1 MMNINPYKGVSY
13 RAFFVLH
20 RHRDVFLK
28 TIKSSLIPPFLDP
41 LFYLLGM
48 GYGLGSM
55 ISPIKGMSYVEFI
68 APALLASVMMTAPFF
83 ECTIGTFVRIHFQKT
98 FDAMISTPLS
108 VEDVVTGDLMY
119 GASRAT
125 LQGTAIMIVL
135 ILFGL
140 IKSPLAIL
148 ILPLSFLIGLVF
160 GSLALF
166 YTSFIPAINYVDY
179 FFTLVMTPM
188 FIFAGTF
195 FPIDRLPLWAQ
206 KFAYFMPLFHAVNI
220 TRGLASGQAA
230 GLWRDFAWLA
240 VFGAFFYALALIRMR
255 KRLLK

>member
-1 MMNINPYKGVSY
+1 
-13 RAFFVLH
+13 
-20 RHRDVFLK
+20 
-28 TIKSSLIPPFLDP
+28 
-41 LFYLLGM
+41 
-48 GYGLGSM
+48 M

-83 ECTIGTFVRIHFQKT
+83 ECTIGTFVRIHYQRT

-108 VEDVVTGDLMY
+108 VEDVVTGDLLY

-125 LQGTAIMIVL
+125 LQGVAIMLVL
-135 ILFGL
+135 LAFGL
-140 IKSPLAIL
+140 VKSPLVI
-148 ILPLSFLIGLVF
+148 IVLPLFFVIGLVF

-195 FPIDRLPLWAQ
+195 FPISQLPIWAQ
-206 KFAYFMPLFHAVNI
+206 KVAWFMPLFHAVNI
-220 TRGLASGQAA
+220 TRGLALGNSA
-230 GLWRDFAWLA
+230 GLLSDFVWLIC
-240 VFGAFFYALALIRMR
+240 FGLIFYAAALNRMR
-255 KRLLK
+255 RRLLK

>member
-1 MMNINPYKGVSY
+1 MKLNPYRNVSH
-13 RAFFVLH
+13 RAFYVWQ

-28 TIKSSLIPPFLDP
+28 TIKTSLIPPFLDP

-55 ISPIKGMSYVEFI
+55 ISPIKGVSYVEFI
-68 APALLASVMMTAPFF
+68 APALLASVMMSAPFF
-83 ECTIGTFVRIHFQKT
+83 ECTIGTFVRIQYQKT

-108 VEDVVTGDLMY
+108 VEDVVTGDLLY

-125 LQGTAIMIVL
+125 LQGSAIMIVL
-135 ILFGL
+135 IAFGL
-140 IKSPLAIL
+140 VKSPLGLL
-148 ILPLSFLIGLVF
+148 ILPLCFIIGLAF

-195 FPIDRLPLWAQ
+195 FPISQLPLWAQ
-206 KFAYFMPLFHAVNI
+206 KVAYFMPLYHAVNI
-220 TRGLASGQAA
+220 TRGLSFGNVG
-230 GLWRDFAWLA
+230 GLWKDFAWLL
-240 VFGAFFYALALIRMR
+240 VFGLFFYALALARMR
-255 KRLLK
+255 RRLLK

>member
-1 MMNINPYKGVSY
+1 MSINPYRNVSY
-13 RAFFVLH
+13 RAFFVLQ
-20 RHRDVFLK
+20 RHRDVFVK

-83 ECTIGTFVRIHFQKT
+83 ECTIGTFVRIHYQRT

-108 VEDVVTGDLMY
+108 VEDVVTGDLLY

-125 LQGTAIMIVL
+125 LQGAAIMIVL
-135 ILFGL
+135 LAFGL
-140 IKSPLAIL
+140 IKSPLALL
-148 ILPLSFLIGLVF
+148 ILPLCFIFGLVF
-160 GSLALF
+160 GSLALY

-195 FPIDRLPLWAQ
+195 FPISQLPVWAQ
-206 KFAYFMPLFHAVNI
+206 KIAWFMPLYHAVNI
-220 TRGLASGQAA
+220 TRGLASGNIS
-230 GLWRDFAWLA
+230 GLWLDFVWLMA
-240 VFGAFFYALALIRMR
+240 FGSLFYALALGRMR
-255 KRLLK
+255 RRLLK

>member
-1 MMNINPYKGVSY
+1 MSINPYRNVSY
-13 RAFFVLH
+13 RAIFVWQ

-28 TIKSSLIPPFLDP
+28 TIATSLIPPFLDP

-83 ECTIGTFVRIHFQKT
+83 ECTIGTFVRIHYQKT

-108 VEDVVTGDLMY
+108 VEDVVTGDLFY
-119 GASRAT
+119 GASRAV
-125 LQGTAIMIVL
+125 LQCSAIMLVIFA
-135 ILFGL
+135 FGL
-140 IKSPLAIL
+140 IKSPLALL
-148 ILPLSFLIGLVF
+148 ILPLCFVIGLVF
-160 GSLALF
+160 GSVALF

-179 FFTLVMTPM
+179 FFTLFMTPM

-195 FPIDRLPLWAQ
+195 FPISQLPLWAQ
-206 KFAYFMPLFHAVNI
+206 KVAHFMPLFHAVNI
-220 TRGLASGQAA
+220 TRGLNSGKLD
-230 GLWRDFAWLA
+230 GLWFDFVWLIA
-240 VFGAFFYALALIRMR
+240 FGMIFYALALMRMR
-255 KRLLK
+255 SRLLK

>member
-1 MMNINPYKGVSY
+1 MNLNPYRNVSY
-13 RAFFVLH
+13 RAFFVWQ

-28 TIKSSLIPPFLDP
+28 TIKTSLIPPFLDP

-68 APALLASVMMTAPFF
+68 APALLASVLMTAPFF
-83 ECTIGTFVRIHFQKT
+83 ECVIGTFVRIHYQRT

-108 VEDVVTGDLMY
+108 VEDVVTGDLLY
-119 GASRAT
+119 GASRAA

-135 ILFGL
+135 IIFGL
-140 IKSPLAIL
+140 VKSPLILL
-148 ILPLSFLIGLVF
+148 ILPLGFVIALAF
-160 GSLALF
+160 GSLALL

-195 FPIDRLPLWAQ
+195 FPVSQLPSWAQ
-206 KFAYFMPLFHAVNI
+206 KAAYFMPLYHAVNI
-220 TRGLASGQAA
+220 SRSLNMGRMDGILQDF
-230 GLWRDFAWLA
+230 LWLLL
-240 VFGAFFYALALIRMR
+240 FGMVFYALALIRMR